1 MPMFRIKNK
10 YTGILSAALALTL
23 TACSSN
29 ADSSGGERED
39 SIPDTINDKSQPPVA
54 TVNVVSPPIITDT
67 VTKPEE
73 CVIVFDA
80 SSSMRGYVDATVN
93 GEFPG
98 VISTLNNAGN
108 KSRAYLFDMKKTP
121 IDNFV
126 SKIQHKRITWANE
139 SDLFGMV
146 SEILNSAAANPQN
159 CYALVTDGII
169 SGTNAE
175 IKADPTYNISKP
187 AILKGK
193 IDSIVGHIPSDKDIS
208 LLVVAFMAPFNGTY
222 YKYNNDAMKLTNA
235 LRPFYVLVAG
245 APNQINHMRQTLGA
259 LKYEHMA
266 QYGVVYPMNIKCN
279 AKFAGGKYKYDKSMK
294 DQRLEFE
301 LAIDKLPA
309 YAQNIEYLNTNLKII
324 KVNSRGS
331 QKTLTPAIGDGE
343 GDYTIEINGNK
354 ATVTLYEKIT
364 LSIPATFKFNL
375 KGVQPKWIEDMT
387 TYDDIKNYKPD
398 ATLNLDYF
406 LAPFASMNNAVYLND
421 VSKSIIKIIK

>member
-1 MPMFRIKNK
+1 MFRIKSK
-10 YTGILSAALALTL
+10 SGILAAALALTL
-23 TACSSN
+23 TACSSSAN
-29 ADSSGGERED
+29 SSGGERED
-39 SIPDTINDKSQPPVA
+39 SITDTINDKPQPPVT

-67 VTKPEE
+67 VIKPEE

-108 KSRAYLFDMKKTP
+108 KSRAYLFDIKKTP

-126 SKIQHKRITWANE
+126 SKIQHKSITWVNE

-146 SEILNSAAANPQN
+146 SEILNSAVANPQN
-159 CYALVTDGII
+159 CYALVTDGVI

-193 IDSIVGHIPSDKDIS
+193 IDSIVGHMPSDKDIS
-208 LLVVAFMAPFNGTY
+208 LLVAAFMAPFNGTY

-245 APNQINHMRQTLGA
+245 GPDQINYMREALGA
-259 LKYEHMA
+259 LKPKNMT

-279 AKFAGGKYKYDKSMK
+279 AKVAGGKYKFDKSVK
-294 DQRLEFE
+294 DQGLEFE
-301 LAIDKLPA
+301 LIIDKLPA
-309 YAQNIEYLNTNLKII
+309 HAKNIDYLNTNLEII
-324 KVNSRGS
+324 KINPKGNK
-331 QKTLTPAIGDGE
+331 KTLTPAIVDGE

-354 ATVTLYEKIT
+354 AIVRLDEKIT
-364 LSIPATFKFNL
+364 QTIPATFKFNL
-375 KGVQPKWIEDMT
+375 KRVQPKWIEDMT
-387 TYDDIKNYKPD
+387 TLDDIKNYRSD
-398 ATLNLDYF
+398 ATLNLIYF

-421 VSKSIIKIIK
+421 ITKSIIKIIK